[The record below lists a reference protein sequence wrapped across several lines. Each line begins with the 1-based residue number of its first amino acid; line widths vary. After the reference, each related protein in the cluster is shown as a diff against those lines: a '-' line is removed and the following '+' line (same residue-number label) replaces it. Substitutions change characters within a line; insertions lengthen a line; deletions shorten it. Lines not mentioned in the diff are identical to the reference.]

1 MRTWNPFESIRRGA
15 RSSPWVVM
23 SVFVHVIVIAALSVM
38 YVRKHASR
46 NEEPPGVMV
55 VTPPRVSDTVELP
68 EPPAPIE
75 RSVVPPQIEGELVA
89 KDEMLDVVRS
99 DVAKPE
105 DLTQPIG
112 DPSSDS
118 PFDIGG
124 NSASSAI
131 GAGAGGGSRGNGPTA
146 DSRSGT
152 GKGPFKI
159 RRGRDLKTSPI
170 PTDRAVLDGLR
181 WLVRH
186 QNPDG
191 SWGADTLKD
200 RCDPEHPCYN
210 PKDNLTDNYNEG
222 LTGLAL
228 LCFLG
233 AGFSHESRQ
242 DLVDPVEGRRH
253 KIGDVVKNGL
263 LWLVHKQNPDGSF
276 SKDKSFI
283 YNESLATMALAEAYG
298 LTQNRYWK
306 EPAQKG
312 VDFIMRAQRPSPVNP
327 TGLWGW
333 RYGSRMEIEDPRKTT
348 GDDNYKKELYDSDSS
363 ASCWAVMALKSAQ
376 ISGLTVKKEN
386 MDGAFEFTK
395 YCTADDGKVGYLD
408 AKTAGS
414 AVTGKNDHY
423 TYHTATMSALGMCIR
438 IFTQHDPND
447 PFLDLAAKQIIKD
460 LPTIS
465 KDQLSIDYYYW
476 YYGSLALN
484 QLDGPDSPRKS
495 GKYWNTW
502 NKAMVDAL
510 LPLQDHK
517 ERACSNGGW
526 IIPDRWAYTG
536 GPLYTTAINVLTLE
550 VYFRYENAF
559 GGGKRN

>member
-1 MRTWNPFESIRRGA
+1 MPPEQPGEITD
-15 RSSPWVVM
+15 VDVQ
-23 SVFVHVIVIAALSVM
+23 
-38 YVRKHASR
+38 YVPT
-46 NEEPPGVMV
+46 NEPP
-55 VTPPRVSDTVELP
+55 
-68 EPPAPIE
+68 
-75 RSVVPPQIEGELVA
+75 
-89 KDEMLDVVRS
+89 KDI
-99 DVAKPE
+99 
-105 DLTQPIG
+105 DLKQDIG
-112 DPSSDS
+112 DPLATSLLDGGPTSST
-118 PFDIGG
+118 
-124 NSASSAI
+124 AI
-131 GAGAGGGSRGNGPTA
+131 GVGTSGARGSAVTSQYNRRPGAG
-146 DSRSGT
+146 DGT
-152 GKGPFKI
+152 GKIGRLPLGPTKVI
-159 RRGRDLKTSPI
+159 DK
-170 PTDRAVLDGLR
+170 AVRDGLV

-186 QNPDG
+186 QAADG
-191 SWGADTLKD
+191 SWSVTALKD
-200 RCDPEHPCYN
+200 RCDPSHHCFDD
-210 PKDNLTDNYNEG
+210 KAQLTEYYDVG
-222 LTGLAL
+222 TTGLAL

-233 AGFSHESRQ
+233 AGFSNRSQQ
-242 DLVDPVEGRRH
+242 DLVDSIEGKRY

-263 LWLVHKQNPDGSF
+263 QWLVHKQNPDGSF

-283 YNESLATMALAEAYG
+283 YNESLATLALAEAYG

-312 VDFIMRAQRPSPVNP
+312 VDFIMRAQRPSPINP

-363 ASCWAVMALKSAQ
+363 ATGWAVMALKSAQ
-376 ISGLTVKKEN
+376 ISGLLVKKEN

-395 YCTADDGKVGYLD
+395 DCTAADGLVGYLD

-447 PFLDLAAKQIIKD
+447 PFLDLAAKQVIKD

-465 KDQLSIDYYYW
+465 KDKLSIDYYYW

-510 LPLQDHK
+510 LPLQDHTD
-517 ERACSNGGW
+517 RACSNGGW
-526 IIPDRWAYTG
+526 ITPDRWAYTG